1 MSPMEIVATLVGRK
15 RAMVD
20 LATLCETPPPPLLA
34 SPTAA
39 AGRSGSHDNNDN
51 KETSKGM
58 AERRNKANV
67 ALCLASMGDSD
78 APLVPSLGCQK
89 TTFVFFS
96 LQTHVCGHNASKKS
110 HFCRIAPKSPLLRPS
125 IPIIPLPPR
134 VRPFPQR
141 SSNDV

>member
-1 MSPMEIVATLVGRK
+1 
-15 RAMVD
+15 MVD

-67 ALCLASMGDSD
+67 ALCLALMGDSD

-89 TTFVFFS
+89 TTFFFFRCKLMCVVTMLRKNPIS
-96 LQTHVCGHNASKKS
+96 VAS
-110 HFCRIAPKSPLLRPS
+110 RPS
-125 IPIIPLPPR
+125 LP
-134 VRPFPQR
+134 
-141 SSNDV
+141 SSALQFQ